1 MKQKIN
7 TNAQLALLIA
17 VILYGTA
24 FVAIRYVSQYYS
36 AGAMSL
42 LRFLVAS
49 FCMFFIYRLY
59 PHKKMP
65 TLREAIA
72 IFGVGLLGI
81 TCYSLALNEGEKIVP
96 AALASFIVSQTPVL
110 VTVAAILLYNE
121 RVKKWGYVG
130 FMISFVGVLLILISS
145 AQKTHF
151 NLGIFLVII
160 ALIVN
165 SAYIILQKPL
175 FKKFHPIE
183 LTTYFM
189 WGGTIPLLFFT
200 PNLIH
205 EIQRMPIS
213 ATWSIVYLGIFPSAI
228 GYMLFN
234 YAYTH
239 MPASKATASLYL
251 IPFFSLIFGW
261 IFLREMPADL
271 ALIGGVMAVI
281 GAYFITKNIQ
291 QKS

>member
-1 MKQKIN
+1 LNQIN
-7 TNAQLALLIA
+7 NARAQTALLIA

-24 FVAIRYVSQYYS
+24 FVAIRYVSEYYS

-49 FCMFFIYRLY
+49 FCMYFVYRLY
-59 PHKKMP
+59 PHKKKP
-65 TLREAIA
+65 TLLEVAA
-72 IFGVGLLGI
+72 IFGVGMLNI
-81 TCYSLALNEGEKIVP
+81 TIYSLALNEGEKTVA

-110 VTVAAILLYNE
+110 VTIAAIWFFKE
-121 RVKKWGYVG
+121 RIKKWGYVG
-130 FMISFVGVLLILISS
+130 FIISFIGVTLILASG
-145 AQKTHF
+145 AEKTHF
-151 NLGIFLVII
+151 NLGILLVVI
-160 ALIVN
+160 ALLVN

-175 FKKFHPIE
+175 LKKFHPIE

-189 WGGTIPLLFFT
+189 WSGTIPLLFFT

-205 EIQRMPIS
+205 EIQFVPMS
-213 ATWSIVYLGIFPSAI
+213 ATWMVIYLGIFPSAM

-239 MPASKATASLYL
+239 MPASQATASLYL
-251 IPFFSLIFGW
+251 IPFFALIFGW

-271 ALIGGVMAVI
+271 ALIGGVVAVI
-281 GAYFITKNIQ
+281 GAYFITKNVERKI
-291 QKS
+291 

>member
-1 MKQKIN
+1 MKEIN
-7 TNAQLALLIA
+7 TRAQIALIIA
-17 VILYGTA
+17 VVLYGTA
-24 FVAIRYVSQYYS
+24 FVAIRYVSEFYT

-49 FCMFFIYRLY
+49 FCMYFIYRLY
-59 PHKKMP
+59 PNKKKP
-65 TLREAIA
+65 TLREAIL
-72 IFGVGLLGI
+72 IFSIGLLGI
-81 TCYSLALNEGEKIVP
+81 TCYSLALNEGEKTVP

-110 VTVAAILLYNE
+110 VTVAAILLFDE
-121 RVKKWGYVG
+121 RVKKWGYIG
-130 FMISFVGVLLILISS
+130 FLISFIGVLLILISG
-145 AQKTHF
+145 AKNTHF

-175 FKKFHPIE
+175 LKKFHPIE

-189 WGGTIPLLFFT
+189 WGGTIPLLIFT

-205 EIQRMPIS
+205 EIQLMPMS
-213 ATWSIVYLGIFPSAI
+213 ATWSVVYLGVFPSAM

-234 YAYTH
+234 YAYNN

-261 IFLREMPADL
+261 IFLREMPANL
-271 ALIGGVMAVI
+271 ALIGGVIAVF
-281 GAYFITKNIQ
+281 GAYFITKNVHA
-291 QKS
+291 KHR